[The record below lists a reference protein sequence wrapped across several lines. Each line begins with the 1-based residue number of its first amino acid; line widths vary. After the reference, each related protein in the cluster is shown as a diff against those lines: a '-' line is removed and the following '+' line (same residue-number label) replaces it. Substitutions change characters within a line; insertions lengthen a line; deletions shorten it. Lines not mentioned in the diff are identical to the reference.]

1 MAQEMP
7 SVLVVDDEPEIRST
21 LSEYLEMQGYPVL
34 TADGGEAALS
44 VLKEQ
49 EVRFVLLDIR
59 MPGMSGLETLEQIR
73 LNHPEVIVVMVS
85 GMGMEDLAQRALR
98 MGASDY
104 ISKPLRLDYLET
116 VISMLELL
124 NE

>member
-1 MAQEMP
+1 MAQDRP
-7 SVLVVDDEPEIRST
+7 TVLVVDDEPEIRST

-34 TADGGEAALS
+34 MADGGEAALS
-44 VLKEQ
+44 ILKEH
-49 EVRFVLLDIR
+49 EVKFALLDIR
-59 MPGMSGLETLEQIR
+59 MPGMDGLQTLEQIR
-73 LNHPEVIVVMVS
+73 LKHPEIIVVMVS

-116 VISMLELL
+116 VLGMLELL
-124 NE
+124 DE